1 MKPWYLGLLLILCC
15 TPAAFAYEGPQE
27 IGPAWVWT
35 VQGDY
40 KTIKSDVLDAIQANG
55 LVVSYEAHAA
65 NMLARTAEAVHT
77 SHQIYDQAETL
88 LFCKAD
94 LSHQLAA
101 QNPHNIVLCPY
112 GISLYSLVENP
123 TEIFV
128 SIRLPALE
136 VAAYSEVHN
145 LLEKIISE
153 ALEWYQ

>member
-65 NMLARTAEAVHT
+65 NMLARTAEAV
-77 SHQIYDQAETL
+77 D
-88 LFCKAD
+88 
-94 LSHQLAA
+94 
-101 QNPHNIVLCPY
+101 IVLCPY

>member
-1 MKPWYLGLLLILCC
+1 MKTWYLTLLLILCC

-40 KTIKSDVLDAIQANG
+40 KTIKSDVIDAIQANG

-65 NMLARTAEAVHT
+65 NMLARTAEAVDT

-94 LSHQLAA
+94 LSHQLAT

-112 GISLYSLVENP
+112 GISLYSLAENP

>member
-1 MKPWYLGLLLILCC
+1 MIRWMLVIAMTLSTGLSVQ
-15 TPAAFAYEGPQE
+15 AYEGPQQK
-27 IGPAWVWT
+27 GAAWVWT
-35 VQGDY
+35 VEGDF
-40 KTIKSDVLDAIQANG
+40 KTIKNDVIEAIQANG

-65 NMLARTAEAVHT
+65 NMLARTAEAVESST
-77 SHQIYDQAETL
+77 QIYDQAETL

-112 GISLYSLVENP
+112 GISLYSLVNNP